1 MSSEQEACD
10 FDLCQVSSI
19 KPEQVVKQLI
29 EIWKD
34 FDVADDPSWPV
45 RSMKKLLLGYLR
57 ALSQNYKS
65 MSSEEPHTVCLM
77 IFIASHKSATVC
89 P

>member
-45 RSMKKLLLGYLR
+45 RSMKKLLLEYLR